1 MRRTAG
7 RGTGGADFEE
17 MGGQRRPF
25 RGDGEGGKTDGKE
38 EEAQCGCQGDAR
50 SNTTARGGYH
60 GGKRVTLRKR
70 SDLSE
75 PQMGAYKM
83 KVTVR
88 THLREPVSR
97 LTELCRAQNS
107 PAFIS
112 HGFCNKVPQTGG

>member
-1 MRRTAG
+1 MRSDTI
-7 RGTGGADFEE
+7 
-17 MGGQRRPF
+17 
-25 RGDGEGGKTDGKE
+25 
-38 EEAQCGCQGDAR
+38 
-50 SNTTARGGYH
+50 ARGGHH
-60 GGKRVTLRKR
+60 GGKRGDLEEW

-88 THLREPVSR
+88 AHLREPVSR